1 MTVSHVIPDTNSNP
15 CKRHAR
21 NSHHNTSPGLT
32 FTSHGPHQP
41 WVPDPSVIGLEV
53 GSRCESLFPLSLS
66 GFPVDTLIYDLC
78 ETVYMHA
85 CTLPVYASEAWTQ
98 LMATG
103 LLPPSHTTAAALR
116 GIKCGKLER
125 RSLLIN
131 GGSSR
136 VSLQDNSNPPHLSST
151 LTRVGVF

>member
-15 CKRHAR
+15 CKRHEG
-21 NSHHNTSPGLT
+21 NSHPNTSPG
-32 FTSHGPHQP
+32 HQP
-41 WVPDPSVIGLEV
+41 WVPAPSVLGLEGV
-53 GSRCESLFPLSLS
+53 SCCESLFPLSLS
-66 GFPVDTLIYDLC
+66 LSAIPLCILSSTIYVRTYTC
-78 ETVYMHA
+78 MHA
-85 CTLPVYASEAWTQ
+85 RTLPVYASEAWTQ

-116 GIKCGKLER
+116 GIKCGELER

-131 GGSSR
+131 GGSNR

-151 LTRVGVF
+151 LIRVGVF